1 MGLFKRHNIW
11 WMSLTYQGRQVR
23 RSTETSDKKLAEAI
37 LGKLRVKIVEGRF
50 FDVSEE
56 KDRTFNE
63 MMDRYLQEKT
73 GTKAPT
79 SSQRDEQCLAHLR
92 PVFGTLTLA
101 EVTPKLLARYKAQRR
116 QQAKP
121 ATVNKE
127 LALVRHA
134 FNVAMRE
141 WEWCRDNPMRRVSLE
156 KVRNER
162 DRWLSPEEEIRL
174 LTHSV
179 PWLQDILVFAL
190 NTGMRKGEILGLE
203 WRAVDLHREV
213 LVVMKSKN
221 GEKRTVPLNTSLV
234 QLLKR
239 KGAVRTKESFVFTTS
254 CGTRIDDRNL
264 TRALYS
270 AIKKAEITDFRFHD
284 LRHTF
289 ATRLAQAGVDLYKV
303 QRLLG
308 HKSASMTQRYAHH
321 SPESLREGVLTLERH
336 HTSSLSQIYH
346 NGIVGQDQRLVS
358 VGAGK
363 GI

>member
-1 MGLFKRHNIW
+1 MGLFKRNNIW

-63 MMDRYLQEKT
+63 LMDRYLLEKAV
-73 GTKAPT
+73 TKAAT

-92 PVFGTLTLA
+92 PVFGTLRLV
-101 EVTPKLLARYKAQRR
+101 EVTPKLLATYKAQDR

-174 LTHSV
+174 LRHAV
-179 PWLQDILVFAL
+179 PWLQDIPVFAL
-190 NTGMRKGEILGLE
+190 NTGMRRGEILGLE
-203 WRAVDLHREV
+203 WRAIDLHREV
-213 LVVMKSKN
+213 LVVM
-221 GEKRTVPLNTSLV
+221 
-234 QLLKR
+234 
-239 KGAVRTKESFVFTTS
+239 
-254 CGTRIDDRNL
+254 I
-264 TRALYS
+264 YS
-270 AIKKAEITDFRFHD
+270 GLKKAGITDFRYHD

-336 HTSSLSQIYH
+336 HPSSLSQIYH
-346 NGIVGQDQRLVS
+346 NGAVDHDQRLVS
-358 VGAGK
+358 IGAGK